1 MNRTGFK
8 LFFCTAMTLLCGL
21 LQLQQ
26 AWPANGDGLPTAL
39 KLATSKHPSVTAKLE
54 ELKSLGYDINSA
66 EAGRYPSLSVQAQT
80 MSNDQSQVVAR
91 LQQPLWA
98 GGRIDG
104 GIDLAEMKLRAAQAT
119 FLQVRRQLMEDT
131 AVTYAE
137 LLGARQRLRTAELNV
152 SEHEKLLGL
161 ISRRQAGSIASEAD
175 VRLARSRLTQAQ
187 TQQEQLRG
195 SLDKALG
202 DLLALTQAPLEG
214 LLAVEDELLKLPDP
228 GQIMAAAE
236 ANSPLVQQ
244 RLIEVNVARIQADL
258 RTADMMPTLY
268 AQLERDIVTA
278 DKYGTLPPDTRI
290 GVALTGTVE
299 GIGFAGF
306 GRIKAATA
314 LVEAARKDVETARN
328 DVRRRT
334 RALISD
340 RNMYLRVMEGN
351 NLLVAATQETLDSFM
366 RQYDAGRKSWVDV
379 LNAQKELA
387 DARQAME
394 QTKSSLMEFSLRLG
408 VSIGHLDRYA
418 ELQP

>member
-21 LQLQQ
+21 LQAPQ

>member
-299 GIGFAGF
+299 GVGFAGF